1 MSVPMVRRVR
11 AAEWREI
18 RDLRIDAVGDPAA
31 SIAFLS
37 TADQERAHDE
47 EFWRGRAA
55 GASLSDEAAQFIADD
70 EGRWVG
76 TVTVLLRAA
85 GTADHFGRAVA
96 QARADLV
103 GVYVAPSQRG
113 SGLLGRLV
121 DAAAAWAAD
130 RGAEQLTLDV
140 HVDNHR
146 AQGAYRK
153 LGFVPTGDTFTSII
167 GPELVMVQAGRV
179 SE

>member
-1 MSVPMVRRVR
+1 VSVPVVRRVR

-37 TADQERAHDE
+37 TVDQERAHDE
-47 EFWRGRAA
+47 AFWRERAA

-85 GTADHFGRAVA
+85 GTADHLGRPVA
-96 QARADLV
+96 DARADVV

-113 SGLLGRLV
+113 SGVLGRLV

-130 RGAEQLTLDV
+130 RGADQLTLDV

-153 LGFVPTGDTFTSII
+153 LGFAATGETFTSVI
-167 GPELVMVQAGRV
+167 GPEMIMVRAGRV
-179 SE
+179 SA